1 MIVTHCLLTTGP
13 PQHIDRFKFPSI
25 NSASLEPYRHAG
37 LAAEAAD
44 TSGIVFQLDW
54 GAKQFNSFLRRLL
67 PTLFCHF
74 DSITPGFDSIPDEPD
89 NVGMR
94 RIEYS
99 LPYVLLEKAYR
110 KYHIV
115 DDTHPVATKYKEAL
129 SGDGTNAGYKNK
141 SIFIGE
147 YLILSFHSSNV
158 TMLHP

>member
-1 MIVTHCLLTTGP
+1 
-13 PQHIDRFKFPSI
+13 
-25 NSASLEPYRHAG
+25 LEPYTHAG
-37 LAAEAAD
+37 LAVEAVD

-54 GAKQFNSFLRRLL
+54 GTKQFNSFLRRLL
-67 PTLFCHF
+67 PTLFHHF

-89 NVGMR
+89 NVGIR

-141 SIFIGE
+141 TIFIGE
-147 YLILSFHSSNV
+147 YPVLSFHSSNV